1 MHIHIDERTCTGHG
15 ICEVIAPHLFEVG
28 DDGVAHLVGTPN
40 DADVGALL
48 DAVDQCP
55 ARALLK
61 S

>member
-1 MHIHIDERTCTGHG
+1 MKIHIDEHTCTGHG
-15 ICEVIAPHLFEVG
+15 VCEEIAPHLFEVG
-28 DDGVAHLVGTPN
+28 DDGIAHLVGTPGA
-40 DADVGALL
+40 ADLKAVL